1 MPDPARLDKLETKP
15 TVTQYKN
22 RHNPRIRE
30 WELTDVFEFW
40 SGSDRHPEML
50 HYNYLGRSS
59 WKGNLLKPNGNH
71 GRYGHNI
78 YDWLLTD
85 MIRGGFGLTDAP
97 KWPTSSRLD

>member
-1 MPDPARLDKLETKP
+1 MGTD
-15 TVTQYKN
+15 
-22 RHNPRIRE
+22 IR
-30 WELTDVFEFW
+30 FKFW
-40 SGSDRHPEML
+40 SGSDRRPEMF

-59 WKGNLLKPNGNH
+59 WKGNLLKKTIGNH

-85 MIRGGFGLTDAP
+85 MISGGFGLIDAP